1 MIAMQQPFQKPLSP
15 SSPLTRLIWDVE
27 DIFAEVRGPEATA
40 SRIAAALQCY
50 LGDPGLLTPEQ
61 SAPDPSGYRQ
71 NILHVDAEERFSIVA
86 LIWAPGQATAIHDHL
101 SWCVFGVHQGE
112 EHEVQYREVM
122 TRDGLRLVPTAEC
135 INPEGM
141 VEALIPPGDIHRVL
155 NAGDRTAIS
164 LHIYGVNVARVGSSI
179 RRRYDHPI
187 LPGGPKR
194 EPLEHAKIRAFHKA
208 RGARD
213 AGEATAS

>member
-1 MIAMQQPFQKPLSP
+1 MIAMQQPLPKSFLQ
-15 SSPLTRLIWDVE
+15 SSPLTRLVWDIE
-27 DIFAEVRGPEATA
+27 DIFAEVQGPAATA
-40 SRIAAALQCY
+40 SRIAAALQGY
-50 LGDPGLLTPEQ
+50 LGDPDLLTPEQ
-61 SAPDPSGYRQ
+61 CAPDPSGYRQ

-122 TRDGLRLVPTAEC
+122 TRDGLRLIPTAEC
-135 INPEGM
+135 VNPEGM

-179 RRRYDHPI
+179 RRKYDHPI
-187 LPGGPKR
+187 LPARPKR
-194 EPLEHAKIRAFHKA
+194 ETLDHAKIRAFHKG
-208 RGARD
+208 RGGRSVTPA
-213 AGEATAS
+213 